1 MLSFQ
6 IYIYIWSSLIV
17 SRRAIRDTS
26 IYFAGSFLSFQNGG
40 LQELEENCDL
50 SDCDIDLDVIFDS
63 ELESEEESSS
73 GDESSPKVDGGEITV
88 CFLYRPNSI
97 LGYLNFKSC
106 FG

>member
-1 MLSFQ
+1 M
-6 IYIYIWSSLIV
+6 
-17 SRRAIRDTS
+17 A
-26 IYFAGSFLSFQNGG
+26 G

-73 GDESSPKVDGGEITV
+73 GDESSPKVDGGEMTV